1 LDDARA
7 IKRRVIVENR
17 EKNMLRW
24 VVAAGLMLALPTV
37 ASAQDAEAGK
47 KVFTKCA
54 PCHNV
59 GPGAKNKVGPEL
71 NGLIGRAAGSV
82 EGFTYSAAMKGSG
95 ITWDDATFK
104 EYITDPKKK
113 VPGNKMLFPGVKDE
127 VERDDL
133 AAYLASFNADG
144 SSK

>member
-1 LDDARA
+1 
-7 IKRRVIVENR
+7 
-17 EKNMLRW
+17 MLRW
-24 VVAAGLMLALPTV
+24 VVAAGVVLALPAV

-54 PCHNV
+54 PCHSI

-71 NGLIGRAAGSV
+71 NGLFGRKAGSV
-82 EGFTYSAAMKGSG
+82 EGFAYSEAMKGSG
-95 ITWDDATFK
+95 ITWDEAVFK

-113 VPGNKMLFPGVKDE
+113 VPGNKMLFAGVKDE
-127 VERDDL
+127 LERDDL
-133 AAYLASFNADG
+133 AAYIGSFAADG

>member
-1 LDDARA
+1 
-7 IKRRVIVENR
+7 VIVENR

-47 KVFTKCA
+47 KLFTKCA
-54 PCHNV
+54 PCHAV
-59 GPGAKNKVGPEL
+59 GPGAKNKVGPEQ
-71 NGLIGRAAGSV
+71 NGLIGRKAGSV
-82 EGFTYSAAMKGSG
+82 EGFNYSPAMKNSG
-95 ITWDDATFK
+95 ITWDEATLN
-104 EYITDPKKK
+104 EYLTDPKKK

-127 VERDDL
+127 IERGDL
-133 AAYLASFNADG
+133 IAYLATFNADG

>member
-1 LDDARA
+1 
-7 IKRRVIVENR
+7 
-17 EKNMLRW
+17 MLRW

-54 PCHNV
+54 PCHAI

-71 NGLIGRAAGSV
+71 NGLVGRKAGSV
-82 EGFTYSAAMKGSG
+82 EGFNYSPAMKNSG
-95 ITWDDATFK
+95 ITWDDAQFH
-104 EYITDPKKK
+104 EYIADPKKK
-113 VPGNKMLFPGVKDE
+113 IPGNKMLFPGVKDE
-127 VERDDL
+127 TERDDL
-133 AAYLASFNADG
+133 AAYIESFNADG

>member
-1 LDDARA
+1 
-7 IKRRVIVENR
+7 VIVDNR

-24 VVAAGLMLALPTV
+24 VVAASLLLALPTV

-47 KVFTKCA
+47 KLFTKCS
-54 PCHNV
+54 PCHAI
-59 GPGAKNKVGPEL
+59 GPGAKNKAGPEL

-95 ITWDDATFK
+95 ITWDNATFK
-104 EYITDPKKK
+104 EYIADPKKK

-127 VERDDL
+127 IERDDL
-133 AAYLASFNADG
+133 AAYIESFNADG
-144 SSK
+144 TNK